1 MSLIKKTGVVSGI
14 VFIVFIV
21 IQFIQP
27 ARNKSDL
34 LLATDILKTVSI
46 S

>member
-27 ARNKSDL
+27 ARTK
-34 LLATDILKTVSI
+34 ATCYWQLIF
-46 S
+46 